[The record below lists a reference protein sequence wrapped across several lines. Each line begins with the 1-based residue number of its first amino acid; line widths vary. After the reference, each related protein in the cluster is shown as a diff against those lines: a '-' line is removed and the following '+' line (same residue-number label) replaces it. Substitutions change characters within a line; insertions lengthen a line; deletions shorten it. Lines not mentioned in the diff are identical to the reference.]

1 MSINKSEKL
10 QCTFVK
16 LSEDNQLYII
26 GLVEGLKYAQGNT
39 NGKLLVKKEV
49 IKYIERDLND
59 IC

>member
-1 MSINKSEKL
+1 MSLNKSEKL

-26 GLVEGLKYAQGNT
+26 GLVEGLKYAQGNR

-49 IKYIERDLND
+49 IKFKECDKNNV
-59 IC
+59 C